1 MTNALKVQK
10 LAITAFIAVVMAFL
24 FLNLF
29 TVQAH
34 AAGLLDETIDTA
46 HEFSRY
52 PIDNYQLDFYVD
64 SSWDWLPWNWLDGI
78 GKTAQYAIYL
88 FTNFL
93 WTLNLYIS
101 NAVGYLIQQ
110 AYDLD
115 FISSAASE
123 IGKNIQLIAGVSAS
137 GFDSTGL
144 FPGMMAIV
152 TLLVGVYCTYVGLV
166 KRETTKAF
174 HAALNFAVVFV
185 VSVGLIAYAPSAITG
200 VNEFSSDISNGI
212 VDVSAKILAP
222 DTAGENTGVTAIIQ
236 SSSASV
242 GILQALSTTGAI
254 TYSAA
259 IPIILGQN
267 IGTCITAFLSSVGGS
282 KNARRTAMVHFYFN
296 LIGSILFLIGIYAI
310 QYTVGFSFWDNA
322 IDKGGIANFH
332 TLFNLTCTVLFLPF
346 TGLLVKLATA
356 SVPAEETQEDPLAK
370 LEPRFLTTPSLALD
384 QAQRCIADMGDT
396 AKQNFHLATDPLF
409 GGAAANEEI
418 FHEHEAFLD
427 RAEVEIGRY
436 LTTIHNIRSVDQ
448 RRQMAEMMHSLSD
461 FEKIGDYAQNIFE
474 RADEFREAGLSFSPS
489 AMQELRTMC
498 EAVAEVLDM
507 TVDGYDNQ
515 AVSTARMVE
524 PLEEVVD
531 TMKERLKSRHIERL
545 GRNECTMQTG
555 IHFLDIVHDLEK
567 ISDHCSNIA
576 IYTIQLAE
584 GAAEFDTH
592 AYVKQAY
599 KETPQFAEKLKF
611 YQNKY
616 LTKIDEVEAME

>member
-1 MTNALKVQK
+1 MGMTNALNLLCG
-10 LAITAFIAVVMAFL
+10 LAL
-24 FLNLF
+24 FLYGMHVMGEGLTRASGGRLEGILESLTKSKIKAVLLGAGVTAVIQSSSAT
-29 TVQAH
+29 TVMVVGFVNSGIMRLSQ
-34 AAGLLDETIDTA
+34 AAGVIMGANIGTTVTSLLLSVQIDFAAIFTFLGLILSNLPDKYRTAKQFGTITMGLGILFIGMSVMEGAVAPLAD
-46 HEFSRY
+46 
-52 PIDNYQLDFYVD
+52 
-64 SSWDWLPWNWLDGI
+64 LPQFAD
-78 GKTAQYAIYL
+78 L
-88 FTNFL
+88 FAA
-93 WTLNLYIS
+93 IS
-101 NAVGYLIQQ
+101 NPVL
-110 AYDLD
+110 
-115 FISSAASE
+115 
-123 IGKNIQLIAGVSAS
+123 GV
-137 GFDSTGL
+137 
-144 FPGMMAIV
+144 
-152 TLLVGVYCTYVGLV
+152 LVG
-166 KRETTKAF
+166 A
-174 HAALNFAVVFV
+174 
-185 VSVGLIAYAPSAITG
+185 
-200 VNEFSSDISNGI
+200 
-212 VDVSAKILAP
+212 
-222 DTAGENTGVTAIIQ
+222 GVTAIIQ

-296 LIGSILFLIGIYAI
+296 LIGSILFLVGIYAI

-611 YQNKY
+611 YQDKY

>member
-1 MTNALKVQK
+1 MGFDVLSIVQMIGGLALFIYGMTTMGKGLERAAGSKLEKTLEKMTGNVVTALLMGMVVTMVIQSSSATTVMVVGFVNAGIMTLKQSVGVI
-10 LAITAFIAVVMAFL
+10 LGANIGTTITAQIL
-24 FLNLF
+24 RLSGGEGSGNLF
-29 TVQAH
+29 MD
-34 AAGLLDETIDTA
+34 LIK
-46 HEFSRY
+46 
-52 PIDNYQLDFYVD
+52 P
-64 SSWDWLPWNWLDGI
+64 
-78 GKTAQYAIYL
+78 K
-88 FTNFL
+88 
-93 WTLNLYIS
+93 NLAYI
-101 NAVGYLIQQ
+101 
-110 AYDLD
+110 
-115 FISSAASE
+115 
-123 IGKNIQLIAGVSAS
+123 
-137 GFDSTGL
+137 
-144 FPGMMAIV
+144 IV
-152 TLLVGVYCTYVGLV
+152 LVGVIIMMIAK
-166 KRETTKAF
+166 KRRTRDIADIFTGFGILFIGMSVMEGAVAPLADLPQF
-174 HAALNFAVVFV
+174 ADLFAA
-185 VSVGLIAYAPSAITG
+185 
-200 VNEFSSDISNGI
+200 ISNPVLG
-212 VDVSAKILAP
+212 VLVGA
-222 DTAGENTGVTAIIQ
+222 GVTAIIQ

-296 LIGSILFLIGIYAI
+296 LIGSILFLVGIYAI

-409 GGAAANEEI
+409 GGAAVNEEI

-611 YQNKY
+611 YQDKY